1 MKVIFLKDVKGKGK
15 KGEVK
20 NVPDG
25 YANNFLL
32 KRGLAKEATPG
43 NMKEL
48 EAKKNA
54 QKREEAEELAEAERL
69 KEILEK
75 DENAIEIHTK
85 AAEDGRLFGSVTTKQ
100 IAETA
105 KKQLGVELDKRKIDM
120 KIPMRSLGTQKMDVK
135 LHRDVTAE
143 LTVRVL
149 ADN

>member
-75 DENAIEIHTK
+75 DENAIEIHAK

-120 KIPMRSLGTQKMDVK
+120 KTPMRSLGTQKMDVK